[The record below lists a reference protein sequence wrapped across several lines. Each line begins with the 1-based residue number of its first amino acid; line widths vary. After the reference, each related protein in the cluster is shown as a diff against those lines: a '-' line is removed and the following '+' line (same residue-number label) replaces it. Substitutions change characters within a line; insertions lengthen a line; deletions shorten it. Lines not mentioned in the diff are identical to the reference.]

1 MPSPHPSYGGGAPGG
16 GGGGRPQLSNP
27 IDPLQNS
34 PDTCLTVF
42 DIGLGWWM
50 RLGAGRPPRSQADK
64 FAGTAIDEAQG
75 DIGEADEPVTV
86 GTLADGDGLTGDR
99 FGHEEQ
105 AAAPLDL
112 AARAHAPDLLARTI
126 IDIADRLY

>member
-50 RLGAGRPPRSQADK
+50 RLGAGRPPRSQADN
-64 FAGTAIDEAQG
+64 FAGPAIDEAQG
-75 DIGEADEPVTV
+75 DIAEADEPVTV
-86 GTLADGDGLTGDR
+86 GTLPDDPRPTLP
-99 FGHEEQ
+99 
-105 AAAPLDL
+105 PL
-112 AARAHAPDLLARTI
+112 RHAH
-126 IDIADRLY
+126 